1 MTVSNTIFYEQPLGE
16 RIRMFLRIEHLFR
29 QASYTMRG
37 FSVWDSRSTLT
48 TITAIIDVLS
58 RSDLKTE
65 MLKELER
72 LEKSL
77 TPLVDISGVD
87 KNQLTSILKQ
97 LEQSERAL
105 HGYSGQLASDLRQ
118 HELLNSIRQRSSVV
132 GGTSGSE
139 LPLLHFWLQQE
150 PELRIE
156 QLESWMDE
164 LDIIRQPVDLILGI
178 IRESSVPEEVTAEDG
193 FYQQNVDASTS
204 LQLIRVGIDPQYK
217 LFPEISAGKQ
227 RFSIRFMQPQ
237 GAQRPVQFRETVP
250 FLLSCC
256 AL

>member
-1 MTVSNTIFYEQPLGE
+1 MSNIIFYEQPLGE
-16 RIRMFLRIEHLFR
+16 RVRTFLRIEHLFR

-37 FSVWDSRSTLT
+37 FSVWDSRSTLG

-72 LEKSL
+72 LQKSL
-77 TPLVDISGVD
+77 QPLTGVAGVD
-87 KNQLTSILKQ
+87 NSQLLSILKQ
-97 LEQSERAL
+97 LGQAEKAL
-105 HGYSGQLASDLRQ
+105 HGYKGQLASDLRQ

-150 PELRIE
+150 PEVRIE
-156 QLESWMDE
+156 QLESWLDE
-164 LDIIRQPVDLILGI
+164 LDIVRQPVDLILGI
-178 IRESSVPEEVTAEDG
+178 IRESSVPEEIIAEDG
-193 FYQQNVDASTS
+193 FYQQNVDAATA
-204 LQLIRVGIDPQYK
+204 LQLIRVGLDAQYK

-227 RFSIRFMQPQ
+227 RFSIRFMTPQ
-237 GAQRPVQFRETVP
+237 GEQRPVQFRETVP
-250 FLLSCC
+250 FQLSCC